1 MISRLFR
8 WLLIA
13 LVLLIVVVAALIGVA
28 VSTTYPRLP
37 SIEALTEYRPKIPLR
52 IYTADGVQI
61 GEFGEEKRAFTPIA
75 EVPPMMKRAILAAE
89 DERFYQHGGVDY
101 LGVLRAAAGNALHG
115 GVRSGASTITMQV
128 AKNFFLS

>member
-52 IYTADGVQI
+52 RLHHQ
-61 GEFGEEKRAFTPIA
+61 
-75 EVPPMMKRAILAAE
+75 MKMIP
-89 DERFYQHGGVDY
+89 QQ
-101 LGVLRAAAGNALHG
+101 
-115 GVRSGASTITMQV
+115 T
-128 AKNFFLS
+128 